1 MSCKYPHLFAPIQ
14 LGRLMLKNRI
24 FAAPASQPDVNP
36 GVYLKKENV
45 AYYEARAKGGAAVV
59 NLGDTVVHTRT
70 GRAQPH
76 KPLMDDPAVVPSL
89 SDAARAIR
97 QHGAF
102 ACLELSHCGK
112 YANVDNLVSKQLSQ
126 EKPYGPMDEV
136 NPDGVRIYEM
146 PEEIIL
152 EVVEAFG
159 QAAATAKRC
168 GFDLVM
174 IHGGHGWL
182 LHQFMSPKNNRKDQF
197 GSSFENRMRLTH
209 MVLDRVRQAVGP
221 GFPIE
226 FRMSGAEKTPGGYGV
241 DYGVEIAKSI
251 ESKVDLIHVSA
262 GIHDVPDAFVVTHPD
277 MFHPGLNVHLAA
289 EIKKHVSVPV
299 ATIGG
304 LSDPA
309 ELEEIIASGKA
320 DVVEMSR
327 ALMADPNLPKK
338 AHMGREDE
346 IVHCMRCFACMTNIP
361 TTRNMRCALNPV
373 IGRELELANVPQ
385 KAARS
390 KKVLIAGGGP
400 AGLRSAITAAD
411 RGHQVI
417 LCEASERLGGQI
429 NCEAHIPFKKNFVKF
444 RDYLRR
450 MVEKR
455 SNAIEVRL
463 NTPVTPALAEEI
475 APDAIIVAVG
485 AQPIVPPI
493 PGIDDSRVVF
503 ADELR
508 REHPQFGDKV
518 VIIGGGLVGC
528 ETAIWLRQ
536 QGKEVVVVEQMS
548 DFAADAPI
556 FHKTAVRLQMEELG
570 VALYLNTTAVSIRD
584 KGLTARSVLDGEEI
598 QFPADTIL
606 CAAGMRARYDVVE
619 GLLNAAPE
627 VYPVG
632 DCVRAGQV
640 FWAVSGG
647 HFAALD
653 L

>member
-1 MSCKYPHLFAPIQ
+1 MKCKYPHLFQPIR
-14 LGRLMLKNRI
+14 LGSLLLKNRI

-112 YANVDNLVSKQLSQ
+112 YANVPNLVSKQTYN
-126 EKPYGPMDEV
+126 EKPYGPMEEI
-136 NPDGVRIYEM
+136 NPDGVKIYEM

-152 EVVEAFG
+152 EIVEAFG
-159 QAAATAKRC
+159 AAAATAKRC

-182 LHQFMSPKNNRKDQF
+182 LHQFMSPNNNRADQY
-197 GSSFENRMRLTH
+197 GGSFENRMRLTH

-226 FRMSGAEKTPGGYGV
+226 FRMSGEEGVEGGYGV
-241 DYGVEIAKSI
+241 DYGIQIAKSI

-277 MFHPGLNVHLAA
+277 MFHPGRNVWLAA

-304 LSDPA
+304 LNDPA
-309 ELEEIIASGKA
+309 EMEEIIASGKA
-320 DVVEMSR
+320 DIVEVSR
-327 ALMADPNLPKK
+327 ALMADPDLPLK
-338 AHMGREDE
+338 ARMGREDE
-346 IVHCMRCFACMTNIP
+346 IVRCMRCFACMTNIP
-361 TTRNMRCALNPV
+361 TTRNMRCALNPT
-373 IGRELELANVPQ
+373 IGRELEVRNLPE
-385 KAARS
+385 KAPVS
-390 KKVLIAGGGP
+390 KLVLVAGGGP
-400 AGLRSAITAAD
+400 GGMKAAITAAD
-411 RGHQVI
+411 RGHRVI
-417 LCEASERLGGQI
+417 LCEASDRLGGQI
-429 NCEAHIPFKKNFVKF
+429 NCEGHIPFKKDYVAF
-444 RDYLRR
+444 RDYLIR
-450 MVEKR
+450 MVER
-455 SNAIEVRL
+455 RQDAIEVRL
-463 NTPVTPALAEEI
+463 NTPVNAQLAGEI
-475 APDAIIVAVG
+475 SPDAIIVAVG

-493 PGIDDSRVVF
+493 PGMDDPRVVF
-503 ADELR
+503 VDELR
-508 REHPQFGDKV
+508 KENPSFGDRV
-518 VIIGGGLVGC
+518 VILGGGLVGC

-536 QGKEVVVVEQMS
+536 QGKAVTVVEMR
-548 DFAADAPI
+548 DTFAGDAPI
-556 FHKTAVRLQMEELG
+556 FHKIGVRLQMEELG
-570 VALYLNTTAVSIRD
+570 VDLRLNTAAVAITEE
-584 KGLTARSVLDGEEI
+584 GLKARSSAGEEFV
-598 QFPADTIL
+598 FPADTIL
-606 CAAGMRARYDVVE
+606 CAAGMRARHSVVE
-619 GLLNAAPE
+619 ELMCAAPE
-627 VYPVG
+627 VYPIG

-647 HFAALD
+647 YFAALD

>member
-1 MSCKYPHLFAPIQ
+1 MECKYPHLFAPIQ

-112 YANVDNLVSKQLSQ
+112 YANVDNLVSKQVSK
-126 EKPYGPMDEV
+126 EKPYGPMDEI
-136 NPDGVRIYEM
+136 NPDGVHIYEM
-146 PEEIIL
+146 PESVIE

-159 QAAATAKRC
+159 AAAATAKRC
-168 GFDLVM
+168 GFDMVM

-182 LHQFMSPKNNRKDQF
+182 LHQFMSPKNMRKDRF
-197 GSSFENRMRLTH
+197 GGSFENRMRLTH

-226 FRMSGAEKTPGGYGV
+226 FRMSGAEGTPGGYEV
-241 DYGVEIAKSI
+241 DYGIQIAQSI
-251 ESKVDLIHVSA
+251 QSKVDLIHVSA

-277 MFHPGLNVHLAA
+277 MFHPGRNVHLAA
-289 EIKKHVSVPV
+289 EIKKHVNVPV

-309 ELEEIIASGKA
+309 VMEEIIASGKA
-320 DVVEMSR
+320 DIVEVSR
-327 ALMADPNLPKK
+327 ALMADPDLPKK
-338 AHMGREDE
+338 ARAGREDE

-361 TTRNMRCALNPV
+361 TTRNMRCALNPA
-373 IGRELELANVPQ
+373 IGRELELRSLPQ
-385 KAARS
+385 KAPVS
-390 KKVLIAGGGP
+390 KRVLVAGGGP
-400 AGLRSAITAAD
+400 GGMKAAITAAD
-411 RGHQVI
+411 RGHKVI
-417 LCEASERLGGQI
+417 LCEATDRLGGQI
-429 NCEAHIPFKKNFVKF
+429 NCERHIPFKKEYVQFG
-444 RDYLRR
+444 DYLISMVQRR
-450 MVEKR
+450 SE
-455 SNAIEVRL
+455 SIEVRL
-463 NTPVTPALAEEI
+463 NTPVTPEVARQVD
-475 APDAIIVAVG
+475 PDAIIVAVG

-493 PGIDDSRVVF
+493 PGIDDRRVVF
-503 ADELR
+503 VDELR
-508 REHPQFGDKV
+508 SAQPRFGKRV
-518 VIIGGGLVGC
+518 VILGGGLVGC
-528 ETAIWLRQ
+528 ETAIWLRS
-536 QGKEVVVVEQMS
+536 QGKDVAVIEMQG

-556 FHKTAVRLQMEELG
+556 FHKIAVRQQMERLG
-570 VALYLNTTAVSIRD
+570 VDLRLNTTAVSIGD
-584 KGLTARSVLDGEEI
+584 EGLVGRTKDGDEI
-598 QFPADTIL
+598 LFAADTIL
-606 CAAGMRARYDVVE
+606 CAAGMRARHQVVE
-619 GLLNAAPE
+619 SLLPLSAE

-647 HFAALD
+647 YFAALD

>member
-1 MSCKYPHLFAPIQ
+1 MECKYPHLFAPIQ

-45 AYYEARAKGGAAVV
+45 AYYEARARGGAAVV

-76 KPLMDDPAVVPSL
+76 KPLMDDPMVVPSL

-112 YANVDNLVSKQLSQ
+112 YANVDNLVAKQLSQ
-126 EKPYGPMDEV
+126 EKPYGPMDEI

-146 PEEIIL
+146 PESVIL

-159 QAAATAKRC
+159 AAAATAKRC

-182 LHQFMSPKNNRKDQF
+182 LHQFMSPKNDRKDKF
-197 GSSFENRMRLTH
+197 GGSFENRMRLTH

-226 FRMSGAEKTPGGYGV
+226 FRMSGAEGIPGGYGV
-241 DYGVEIAKSI
+241 DYGVQIAKSI

-277 MFHPGLNVHLAA
+277 MFHPGRNVYLAA

-309 ELEEIIASGKA
+309 RMEEIIASGMA
-320 DVVEMSR
+320 DIVEVSR
-327 ALMADPNLPKK
+327 ALMADPDLPRK
-338 AHMGREDE
+338 ARAGREDE

-361 TTRNMRCALNPV
+361 TTRNMRCALNPT
-373 IGRELELANVPQ
+373 IGRELELRTLPQ
-385 KAARS
+385 TAPVS
-390 KKVLIAGGGP
+390 KRVLVAGGGP
-400 AGLRSAITAAD
+400 GGMKAAITAAD
-411 RGHQVI
+411 RGHSVI
-417 LCEASERLGGQI
+417 LCEATDRLGGQI
-429 NCEAHIPFKKNFVKF
+429 NCEEHIPFKKEYVEF
-444 RDYLRR
+444 RDYLIR
-450 MVEKR
+450 MVERR
-455 SNAIEVRL
+455 SGSIEVRL
-463 NTPVTPALAEEI
+463 NTPVTPEVAKQL
-475 APDAIIVAVG
+475 APDAIIAAVG
-485 AQPIVPPI
+485 AEPIIPPI
-493 PGIDDSRVVF
+493 PGIDDKRVVF
-503 ADELR
+503 VDELR
-508 REHPQFGDKV
+508 CKDPSFGKRV
-518 VIIGGGLVGC
+518 VILGGGLVGC

-536 QGKEVVVVEQMS
+536 QGREVAVVEMQG
-548 DFAADAPI
+548 DFAGDAPI
-556 FHKTAVRLQMEELG
+556 FHKIAVRLQMEELG
-570 VALYLNTTAVSIRD
+570 VDLRLNTTAIAITDEGLVGRTRD
-584 KGLTARSVLDGEEI
+584 GDEI
-598 QFPADTIL
+598 LFPADTIL
-606 CAAGMRARYDVVE
+606 CSAGMRARHQLVAS
-619 GLLNAAPE
+619 LLPLAPE

-647 HFAALD
+647 YFAALD

>member
-1 MSCKYPHLFAPIQ
+1 MDCQYPHLFAPIQ

-45 AYYEARAKGGAAVV
+45 AYYEARARGGAAVV

-112 YANVDNLVSKQLSQ
+112 YANVANLVSQQLSN
-126 EKPYGPMDEV
+126 EKPYGPMDEI

-146 PEEIIL
+146 PESVIL

-159 QAAATAKRC
+159 AAAATAKRC

-182 LHQFMSPKNNRKDQF
+182 LHQFMSPQNNRKDRF
-197 GSSFENRMRLTH
+197 GGSFENRMRLTH

-226 FRMSGAEKTPGGYGV
+226 FRMSGAEGIPGGYEV
-241 DYGVEIAKSI
+241 DYGIRIAQSI

-277 MFHPGLNVHLAA
+277 MFHPGRNVCLAA

-309 ELEEIIASGKA
+309 QMEEIIASGKA
-320 DVVEMSR
+320 DIVEVSR
-327 ALMADPNLPKK
+327 ALMADPDLPKK
-338 AHMGREDE
+338 AKMGREDE
-346 IVHCMRCFACMTNIP
+346 IVHCMRCFACMANIP
-361 TTRNMRCALNPV
+361 TTRNMRCALNPT
-373 IGRELELANVPQ
+373 IGRELELRNLPE
-385 KAARS
+385 KAAVS
-390 KKVLIAGGGP
+390 KRVLVAGGGP
-400 AGLRSAITAAD
+400 GGMKAAITAAD

-417 LCEASERLGGQI
+417 LCEATDRLGGQI
-429 NCEAHIPFKKNFVKF
+429 NCETHIPFKKDYVAF
-444 RDYLRR
+444 RDYLIR
-450 MVEKR
+450 MVERR
-455 SNAIEVRL
+455 SDSIQVRL
-463 NTPVTPALAEEI
+463 GTPVTSELAKQI
-475 APDAIIVAVG
+475 APDAIIAAVG
-485 AQPIVPPI
+485 AEPIIPPI
-493 PGIDDSRVVF
+493 PGIDDRRVVF
-503 ADELR
+503 VDELR
-508 REHPQFGDKV
+508 RKNPSFGKRV
-518 VIIGGGLVGC
+518 VVLGGGLVGC
-528 ETAIWLRQ
+528 ETSIWLRE
-536 QGKEVVVVEQMS
+536 QGKDVTVVEMKG
-548 DFAADAPI
+548 DFAGDAPI
-556 FHKTAVRLQMEELG
+556 FHKTAVRLQMNELG
-570 VALYLNTTAVSIRD
+570 VALNLNTTAIAITD
-584 KGLTARSVLDGEEI
+584 EGLLARTRDGEEI
-598 QFPADTIL
+598 LFPADTIL
-606 CAAGMRARYDVVE
+606 CAAGMRARHQVVE
-619 GLLNAAPE
+619 ELLQGAPE

-640 FWAVSGG
+640 FWAVTGG
-647 HFAALD
+647 YFAALD